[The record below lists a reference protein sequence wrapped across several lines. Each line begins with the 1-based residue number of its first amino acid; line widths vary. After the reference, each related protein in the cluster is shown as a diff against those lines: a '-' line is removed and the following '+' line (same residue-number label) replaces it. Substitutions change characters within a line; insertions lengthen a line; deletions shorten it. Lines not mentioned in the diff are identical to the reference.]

1 MVDFSFT
8 EKLPKGA
15 IILTMKYETDASK
28 IENTPKE
35 GDLYKIV
42 TTFGKSIEL
51 RYGI

>member
-1 MVDFSFT
+1 MADFSFT

-35 GDLYKIV
+35 GDL
-42 TTFGKSIEL
+42 
-51 RYGI
+51 